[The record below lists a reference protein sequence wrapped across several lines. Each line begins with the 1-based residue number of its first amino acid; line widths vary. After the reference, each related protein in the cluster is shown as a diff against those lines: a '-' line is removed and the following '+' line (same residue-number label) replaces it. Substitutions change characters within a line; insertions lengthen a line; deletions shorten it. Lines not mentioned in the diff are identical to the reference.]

1 MCCQLCGVHWHTLK
15 FGVCYSLNLRPLHSY
30 MLFPTDRPASSI
42 RASSFVGSRIFGE
55 QCGRIRLSQEQ
66 LVLQGYSH
74 RSYEISLVEVGICL
88 TNIYRKELMTF
99 ASSLPR
105 GSYLHFHL
113 KRRVG
118 KRHFTRWARR
128 SSTTAVASTGSCSTC
143 QTYTSTHWAPSP
155 APLSTTCA

>member
-1 MCCQLCGVHWHTLK
+1 MCCQLGGVHWHTLK

-30 MLFPTDRPASSI
+30 MLFLTDRPASSI

-118 KRHFTRWARR
+118 KRHFTRLNHFRLGPTKRR
-128 SSTTAVASTGSCSTC
+128 FTKPLGRA
-143 QTYTSTHWAPSP
+143 P
-155 APLSTTCA
+155 APPWVDQRSC